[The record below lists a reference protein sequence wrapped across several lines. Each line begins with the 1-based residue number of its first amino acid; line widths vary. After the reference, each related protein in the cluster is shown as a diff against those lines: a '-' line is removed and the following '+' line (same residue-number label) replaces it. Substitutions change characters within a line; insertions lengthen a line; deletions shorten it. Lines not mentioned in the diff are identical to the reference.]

1 MGATE
6 IRPQPGKQEAFLATA
21 ADIAIYGGAAGG
33 GKSHALLMEP
43 LRHIVNPKF
52 GAVIFRRQ
60 MTDVLKE
67 GGLWDTSGDLYGS
80 LSAKANQQLH
90 NYTFLSGARVSFGQG
105 AQIALLEF
113 DELSHFTRSQFFYML
128 SRNRSLCGVKPYVRA
143 TTNPD
148 ADSWVAGFIG
158 WWINPDTGLP
168 IPQRSGVLRYFV
180 RRGDDI
186 IWGDSAKELAG
197 AHPDVKESEVKSV
210 TFIGSNIYD
219 NKILLEKD
227 LGYLGNL
234 KALNLVD
241 RERLLG
247 GNWKIRPSAGLYFKR
262 SYFEVIDA
270 APAGLK
276 AVRRWDLAGTD
287 AKEGTDPDWTVGLKL
302 SRDAKGIFYVEHVER
317 FHGSPK
323 KVEAAISNIAASDG
337 KDVTISIPQDPG
349 QAGKAQS
356 SYLVGQ
362 LAGYQVMSE
371 RETGDK
377 VTRAGPASSQA
388 EVGNI
393 KVVRGA
399 WNEAF
404 FGELENFPSERGH
417 DDQVDALAGAVND
430 ILQPTPGAGWLNYA
444 ESQAAQAE
452 KPESAEKT
460 TAVATVRMK
469 APKPYDCVQA
479 KSGTNYT
486 SDAEGFADIAE
497 DDVASLT
504 VARWKKL

>member
-1 MGATE
+1 MAGTE
-6 IRPQPGKQEAFLATA
+6 IRPQRGPQEKFLATS
-21 ADIAIYGGAAGG
+21 ADLAIYGGAAGG
-33 GKSHALLMEP
+33 GKSYGLLLEP
-43 LRHIVNPKF
+43 LRHIANPKF

-67 GGLWDTSGDLYGS
+67 GGLWDVSGELYGS
-80 LSAKANQQLH
+80 LGARSNQQQH
-90 NYTFLSGARVSFGQG
+90 NYTFASGARIGFGHLEHEKTKYDWQG
-105 AQIALLEF
+105 AQIALLLF
-113 DELSHFTRSQFFYML
+113 DELTHFTKTQFFYML
-128 SRNRSLCGVKPYVRA
+128 SRNRSTSGVRPYVRA

-148 ADSWVAGFIG
+148 ADSWVAEFIS
-158 WWINPDTGLP
+158 WWIDPNTGLP
-168 IPQRSGVLRYFV
+168 IPERDGVLRYFV
-180 RRGDDI
+180 RRGESF
-186 IWGDSAKELAG
+186 IWGDSAEELVKD
-197 AHPDVKESEVKSV
+197 HPDIALNEVKSV
-210 TFIGSNIYD
+210 TFIASRIYD
-219 NKILLEKD
+219 NKILLERD
-227 LGYLGNL
+227 PGYLGNL
-234 KALNLVD
+234 KAQNLVD

-276 AVRRWDLAGTD
+276 SIRRWDLAGTE

-302 SRDAKGIFYVEHVER
+302 SRDGKGTFFVEHIER
-317 FHGSPK
+317 FRGSPK
-323 KVEAAISNIAASDG
+323 TVETAITNIAASDG

-362 LAGYQVMSE
+362 LAGYRVLSE

-393 KVVRGA
+393 KVVRSA

-404 FGELENFPSERGH
+404 FSELENFPSERGH

-430 ILQPTPGAGWLNYA
+430 ILQPIPGAGWLAFA
-444 ESQAAQAE
+444 EAQAAQA
-452 KPESAEKT
+452 
-460 TAVATVRMK
+460 TAK
-469 APKPYDCVQA
+469 ANPKP
-479 KSGTNYT
+479 
-486 SDAEGFADIAE
+486 
-497 DDVASLT
+497 
-504 VARWKKL
+504 